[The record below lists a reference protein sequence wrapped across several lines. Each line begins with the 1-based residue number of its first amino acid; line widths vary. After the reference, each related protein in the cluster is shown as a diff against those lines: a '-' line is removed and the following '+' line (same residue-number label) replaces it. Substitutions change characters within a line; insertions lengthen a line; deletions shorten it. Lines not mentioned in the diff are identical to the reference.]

1 MLTLAATVVVIVLA
15 LLIPC
20 LIVARYL
27 EWRAWD
33 ADRRITR
40 LRDRRTS

>member
-1 MLTLAATVVVIVLA
+1 MIVLALTITAIILA

>member
-1 MLTLAATVVVIVLA
+1 MLTLAATVIVIILA

-27 EWRAWD
+27 EWREWD
-33 ADRRITR
+33 TNRRIDR